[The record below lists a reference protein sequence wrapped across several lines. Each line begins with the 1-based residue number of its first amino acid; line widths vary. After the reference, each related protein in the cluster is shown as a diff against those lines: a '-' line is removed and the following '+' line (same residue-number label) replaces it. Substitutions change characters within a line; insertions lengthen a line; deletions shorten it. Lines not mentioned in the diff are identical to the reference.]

1 MTREEKQEQL
11 EEESLD
17 LPVAKTALKQQHPE
31 GNGEENIELHKRKQC
46 NSHKGTITAIYG
58 THLMGW
64 QPNLTK

>member
-1 MTREEKQEQL
+1 LTREEKQEQL

-46 NSHKGTITAIYG
+46 NSHKEQ
-58 THLMGW
+58 LQQFMV
-64 QPNLTK
+64 LTLWDGSLT